1 MSLGP
6 RFDHIKKCTATHPG
20 IAGVQEETQVDSS
33 RRVIL
38 VERPRYIV
46 PTANCFRLATGHR
59 PDPGPGEMR
68 IRTQWLSM
76 DVMLYSQLKQVSADV
91 TPLAIDATMVGPT
104 VGTVEASNLADFP
117 VGTLLSGYWGWQEH
131 AISTGRRLRKL
142 DFGVQKPSYGVSAYG
157 SSAFG
162 AYIAL
167 EVLAPVAKG
176 ETVVVGTA
184 LGGLGHIAGQI
195 AKLKG
200 ARVVGIAGSADKCR
214 IAVEQL
220 GFDACVDHKAKD
232 FAERL
237 RAACPNGVD
246 VNVETIGG
254 RSLDAIAPLLNHN
267 ARIAAC
273 GLMDTPHLGDQP
285 FEGRYTQ
292 LQSFLYL
299 LINRRVS
306 MRGLVVFDYIR
317 SHGDA
322 FHRDMKAWI
331 DAGQVKPMEDIVNG
345 LENAPAAFNDIFMGR
360 NCGKRLIRVAD

>member
-1 MSLGP
+1 M
-6 RFDHIKKCTATHPG
+6 
-20 IAGVQEETQVDSS
+20 QEETQVGTS

-38 VERPRYIV
+38 AERPRYIV
-46 PTANCFRLATGHR
+46 PTANCFRLKAGAI
-59 PDPGPGEMR
+59 PEAGAGQLR

-76 DVMLYSQLKQVSADV
+76 DVMLYSRLQASSDGNA
-91 TPLAIDATMVGPT
+91 PLAIDATMVGPT
-104 VGTVEASNLADFP
+104 VGTVDQSNLADFP
-117 VGTLLSGYWGWQEH
+117 VGSLVSGFWGWQEH
-131 AISTGRRLRKL
+131 VVGDGSRLRKL

-157 SSAFG
+157 ASAFG

-200 ARVVGIAGSADKCR
+200 ARVVGIAGGADKCR

-220 GFDACVDHKAKD
+220 GFDACVDHKARD

-246 VNVETIGG
+246 VDVETIGG
-254 RSLDAIAPLLNHN
+254 RSLNAIAPLLNNH

-306 MRGLVVFDYIR
+306 MRGLVVFDHLR
-317 SHGDA
+317 GHLDA

-331 DAGQVKPMEDIVNG
+331 DAGQIKPMEDVVNG
-345 LENAPAAFNDIFMGR
+345 LENAPTAFNDIFMGR
-360 NCGKRLIRVAD
+360 NRGKRLIRVAD

>member
-1 MSLGP
+1 M
-6 RFDHIKKCTATHPG
+6 DT
-20 IAGVQEETQVDSS
+20 S

-38 VERPRYIV
+38 AERPRYIV
-46 PTANCFRLATGHR
+46 PTANCFKLLSGPR
-59 PDPGPGEMR
+59 PESGSGELR

-76 DVMLYSQLKQVSADV
+76 DVMLYSRLQKVGGDA
-91 TPLAIDATMVGPT
+91 TPLDIDATMVGPA
-104 VGTVEASNLADFP
+104 VGTVDQSSLSEYP
-117 VGTLLSGYWGWQEH
+117 VGTVVSGYWGWQEH
-131 AISTGRRLRKL
+131 AISDGKRLRKL
-142 DFGVQKPSYGVSAYG
+142 DFGCQKPSYGVSAYG
-157 SSAFG
+157 ASAFG

-167 EVLAPVAKG
+167 EVLAPVAMG

-200 ARVVGIAGSADKCR
+200 ARVVGIAGSAEKCR

-246 VNVETIGG
+246 IDVETIGG
-254 RSLDAIAPLLNHN
+254 RSLNAIAPLLNNH

-285 FEGRYTQ
+285 FEGRYTP

-306 MRGLVVFDYIR
+306 MRGLVVFDHLR
-317 SHGDA
+317 SHLDA
-322 FHRDMKAWI
+322 FQHDMKAWI

-360 NCGKRLIRVAD
+360 NRGKRLIRVAD